1 MRKHME
7 TKENNLKVY
16 LKEQMEEYHQECES
30 IKALYADLLEHIEDC
45 KDQIRQQKERE
56 DPGFALLSP
65 LAGQAATDSISV
77 HLEEQIE
84 AYERQKG
91 KYQQQLHF
99 YEEKIAEM
107 QAQLDE
113 FAHNEQLKAEWEL
126 KLQAEQAALQA
137 EREQA
142 TAADAKDAHS
152 VRAGVENKGQ
162 VNDVHEDHYD
172 LKNEKSA
179 SAEISRDKKTAPE
192 SVAEQETAASEEMIA
207 AAVSAAVNKIV
218 SRDKKQ
224 LQDACSYMIRK
235 LTEMKGYVQMDPM
248 RCRMELDR
256 LLQYMQRLE
265 EEAGAA
271 GEQA

>member
-1 MRKHME
+1 ME

-65 LAGQAATDSISV
+65 LAGQAGKDTISA

-91 KYQQQLHF
+91 KYQQQMRF
-99 YEEKIAEM
+99 YEEKIEEM

-113 FAHNEQLKAEWEL
+113 FAHNEQLKVEWER
-126 KLQAEQAALQA
+126 KLQAEQAAAQA
-137 EREQA
+137 QEEQM
-142 TAADAKDAHS
+142 TAAGAKDAHPAYVS
-152 VRAGVENKGQ
+152 MEKNSQENDDHENRGSKNKKSISVENTRGK
-162 VNDVHEDHYD
+162 
-172 LKNEKSA
+172 EK
-179 SAEISRDKKTAPE
+179 TLT
-192 SVAEQETAASEEMIA
+192 SVAAQETAASDEMLA
-207 AAVSAAVNKIV
+207 AAVSAAVQEII
-218 SRDKKQ
+218 SRDNKQ

-256 LLQYMQRLE
+256 LMQYVRQLE
-265 EEAGAA
+265 VEAGAS
-271 GEQA
+271 GEQT